1 MGTAGGVIPTTT
13 THSPASSAG
22 LFHSLSPNSKP
33 QQTKQQKGK
42 IMAIVLEAN
51 YSKKLGLPGYSSHQY
66 SLTVRTE
73 LADLTQVAAES
84 AKLHT
89 TLQDSVDREIQ
100 KTGFLP
106 ESKAASPRGN
116 GNGNGGGHAN
126 GNNDG
131 WQCSPKQREL
141 ILKITDEHKLD
152 KNAVEQLAQD
162 RFGKNVK
169 ALNKLEASGLID
181 ELLEQVGQKPNSG
194 RRFNRPTPA
203 RAS

>member
-1 MGTAGGVIPTTT
+1 
-13 THSPASSAG
+13 
-22 LFHSLSPNSKP
+22 
-33 QQTKQQKGK
+33 
-42 IMAIVLEAN
+42 MAIVLEAN

-106 ESKAASPRGN
+106 EPKAASPRGN
-116 GNGNGGGHAN
+116 GNGNGSGHAN
-126 GNNDG
+126 GNSDHWG
-131 WQCSPKQREL
+131 CSDKQRDL
-141 ILKITDEHKLD
+141 ILKVTTEHRLD
-152 KNAVEQLAQD
+152 KNEVEQLAQD

-181 ELLEQVGQKPNSG
+181 ELLEMTGHKSSNNQ
-194 RRFNRPTPA
+194 RRFNGRPTPA
-203 RAS
+203 RVA